1 MKSTH
6 LTLIILDI
14 SMKDK
19 KKKKKSKKCESQLTC
34 KATAA
39 LVDKVMKELG
49 AEDRPLKEIL
59 EDGNKNN

>member
-1 MKSTH
+1 
-6 LTLIILDI
+6 
-14 SMKDK
+14 MKDK
-19 KKKKKSKKCESQLTC
+19 KKLKKPKNCETQLTC

-59 EDGNKNN
+59 KDVTENN

>member
-1 MKSTH
+1 MTKKNCKKEPRTCE
-6 LTLIILDI
+6 TELD
-14 SMKDK
+14 
-19 KKKKKSKKCESQLTC
+19 C